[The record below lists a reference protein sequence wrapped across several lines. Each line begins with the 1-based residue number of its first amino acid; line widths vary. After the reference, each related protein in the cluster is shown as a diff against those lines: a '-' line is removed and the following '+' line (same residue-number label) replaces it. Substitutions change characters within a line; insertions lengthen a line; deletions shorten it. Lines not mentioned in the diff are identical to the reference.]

1 MYQRWDR
8 ISQQLKLCEI
18 ELVSLCG
25 HRGHITPIFPR
36 SNALLPTSFSCGCW
50 LAVCGRLA
58 EVRQGT
64 KQLADTIPHD
74 LHPDTN
80 QQERS
85 EFYNHIRSSRTEQE
99 GQPIRKGVAEIIV
112 AATKAEAIAAD
123 A

>member
-1 MYQRWDR
+1 M
-8 ISQQLKLCEI
+8 
-18 ELVSLCG
+18 
-25 HRGHITPIFPR
+25 
-36 SNALLPTSFSCGCW
+36 
-50 LAVCGRLA
+50 
-58 EVRQGT
+58 RQGT

-112 AATKAEAIAAD
+112 AATKAEAIAA
-123 A
+123 AIINRMLPPRVCGSFAPKVMATEIEPGPTVKGSVSG